1 MEEIKRGD
9 SDRITREYF
18 DSLLL
23 EMRHVDNKM
32 PDLSFSLFGE
42 RFDTPIMTA
51 ALSHLDGLC
60 AQGTVEMAKGAKQA
74 GAAAFVGMGD
84 KEELE
89 KITATGAGTIKI
101 IKPYADN
108 AVIFDRIA
116 HAKSCGALAV
126 GMDVDHAFDGQ
137 GNYDTV
143 MGFAMRPKT
152 ADEIRSFVQAAGI
165 PFLVKG
171 ILSVKDAYKC
181 LQAGAAGIVVSH
193 HHGIMDY
200 ALPPLK
206 ILPHIVKA
214 VGGRMM
220 VFVDCGI
227 ASGMDESAASWS
239 GRRLCGQS
247 PDGAP
252 ERERGAGGQGQ
263 DPRNERRTQRGDG
276 KDGLCGSAP
285 YGFFRALAAVTP
297 GTAPDFAFRQ
307 A

>member
-23 EMRHVDNKM
+23 EMRHMDNKM

-60 AQGTVEMAKGAKQA
+60 GQGTVEMAKGAKEA
-74 GAAAFVGMGD
+74 GAVAWVGMGD
-84 KEELE
+84 KQELE
-89 KITATGAGTIKI
+89 KITATGARTVKI

-165 PFLVKG
+165 PFIVKG
-171 ILSVKDAYKC
+171 ILSVQDAYKC

-206 ILPHIVKA
+206 ILPRIVKA
-214 VGGRMM
+214 VGGRMP

-227 ASGMDESAASWS
+227 ASGMDAMKALLL
-239 GRRLCGQS
+239 GA
-247 PDGAP
+247 DGVCV
-252 ERERGAGGQGQ
+252 G
-263 DPRNERRTQRGDG
+263 
-276 KDGLCGSAP
+276 
-285 YGFFRALAAVTP
+285 RALMEPLQKSGAQGVRDRILEMSGALKGAMARTGCADLRHMDSSVLWQP
-297 GTAPDFAFRQ
+297 
-307 A
+307 